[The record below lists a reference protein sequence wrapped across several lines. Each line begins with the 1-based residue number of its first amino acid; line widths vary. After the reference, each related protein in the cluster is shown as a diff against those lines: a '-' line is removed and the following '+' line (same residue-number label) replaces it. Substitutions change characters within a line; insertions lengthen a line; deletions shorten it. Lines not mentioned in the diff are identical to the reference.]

1 MKVKVLYYAAM
12 RDFTGKTQEVFDTQ
26 ATTVQQLLQTL
37 RDKYDILI
45 KDDDMRVAVN
55 EKYVDFSQPLKEED
69 TVVFIPPVAGG

>member
-26 ATTVQQLLQTL
+26 ATTALQLLEVL
-37 RDKYDILI
+37 KDRYDILLQE
-45 KDDDMRVAVN
+45 DDMRVAVN
-55 EKYVDFSQPLKEED
+55 ENYVDFSHPLKEED